1 VNELQKQLEKDLR
14 NEESRCV
21 YADTVTNAFISAQ
34 IRSLREQRDLSQD
47 ELANLVGTK
56 QSGISRLERSD
67 YSTWKVETLR
77 KLAKAFGV
85 RLRVRFEEFGTL
97 VDEITG
103 FNDKNL
109 LPRKFEDDPAFKEG
123 TRRSH
128 RKTFR
133 RRRRISSEIR
143 KTRRRRLVAKKPP
156 LTETRYPEAS
166 NSLNSTE
173 TAGAF
178 RMEPTPGSGNSAVP
192 DARPLNTGNQCV
204 GL

>member
-1 VNELQKQLEKDLR
+1 VNELQRQLEKDLR

-56 QSGISRLERSD
+56 QSGISRLERPD

-85 RLRVRFEEFGTL
+85 RLRIRFEEFGTL

-128 RKTFR
+128 RRTFR
-133 RRRRISSEIR
+133 KRRRISSENR
-143 KTRRRRLVAKKPP
+143 NTRRRRLVAKKPP
-156 LTETRYPEAS
+156 LTETGCPT
-166 NSLNSTE
+166 NSLNNSE
-173 TAGAF
+173 TVGAT